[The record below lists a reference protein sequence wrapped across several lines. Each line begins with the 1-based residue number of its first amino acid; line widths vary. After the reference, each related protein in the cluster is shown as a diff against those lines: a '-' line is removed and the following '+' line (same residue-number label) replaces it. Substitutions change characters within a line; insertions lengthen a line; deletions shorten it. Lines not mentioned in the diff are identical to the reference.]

1 VIATVTPPTRIVPI
15 RVVVPV
21 FAATVNTG
29 VAPPVPN
36 ILPEVIVIQAACEL
50 ALQLH
55 AAPVVNV
62 TV

>member
-1 VIATVTPPTRIVPI
+1 VIVTVTPPTLIVPV
-15 RVVVPV
+15 REVEPG
-21 FAATVNTG
+21 FAATVNAG

-36 ILPEVIVIQAACEL
+36 ILPELIVIQAACEL